1 MYSAQDVSPIGGA
14 DVVYFASMVLLGNYL
29 ALNLLVAVLKTELS
43 RATAIQRLKMM
54 EVTRRARRSNP
65 GPPHML
71 EELRPAAFTTELR
84 ADGRAAA
91 ICAGRAAAICAPHQP
106 LTPGT
111 WCTAQCSTHAASSA
125 GAYQRR
131 S

>member
-71 EELRPAAFTTELR
+71 EELRPAAFTTEGR
-84 ADGRAAA
+84 ADGRVAAKSA
-91 ICAGRAAAICAPHQP
+91 PAEQRQSAPHISP
-106 LTPGT
+106 
-111 WCTAQCSTHAASSA
+111 
-125 GAYQRR
+125 
-131 S
+131 